1 MPTAER
7 NDPFYSM
14 KFKVEIDG
22 IPSTSFSEVSGIEA
36 DVAVVDY
43 RPGNDKAPGPR
54 KLPGE
59 AHFTNIVLKRG
70 LTADL
75 SLWEWMQKTLDGKI
89 ERKNIS
95 IVLLNDTGEEV
106 LRFNCL
112 DAWPTK
118 WTGPTL
124 NGVGNDVAI
133 ETLEIA
139 HEGLAV
145 VK

>member
-1 MPTAER
+1 
-7 NDPFYSM
+7 M
-14 KFKVEIDG
+14 KFKVEIEG
-22 IPSTSFSEVSGIEA
+22 IAGTAFSEVSGIEA
-36 DVAVVDY
+36 DVPVVDN

-59 AHFTNIVLKRG
+59 AHFSNIVLKRG
-70 LTADL
+70 LTTDL
-75 SLWEWMQKTLDGKI
+75 SLWEWMKKTMDGKI

-95 IVLLNDTGEEV
+95 IVLLNDAGEEA
-106 LRFNCL
+106 LRFNCVN
-112 DAWPTK
+112 AWPTK

-124 NGVGNDVAI
+124 NGTANEVAI

-139 HEGLAV
+139 HEGLTL

>member
-1 MPTAER
+1 
-7 NDPFYSM
+7 M

-22 IPSTSFSEVSGIEA
+22 IAATAFLEVSGIAA
-36 DVAVVDY
+36 DTSVVDY
-43 RPGNDKAPGPR
+43 RPGNDNTPGPR

-59 AHFTNIVLKRG
+59 AHFSNIVLKRG
-70 LTADL
+70 MTADL

-89 ERKNIS
+89 ERKNVS
-95 IVLLNDTGEEV
+95 IILLNEAGEEV
-106 LRFNCL
+106 LRFNCR

-124 NGVGNDVAI
+124 NGQANEVAI

-139 HEGLAV
+139 HEGLTV